1 MKSSDFALFYW
12 SFSMDFERIKRF
24 RRGLDKL
31 TVDQAYMAVAILM
44 DLLPEKDTNWIKRMI
59 FEADKRLASEC

>member
-1 MKSSDFALFYW
+1 
-12 SFSMDFERIKRF
+12 MDFERIKRF
-24 RRGLDKL
+24 RRGVDKL
-31 TVDQAYMAVAILM
+31 TVDQAYMAVALLM